1 MNQLKDYYE
10 ILGVTKKSDPGVI
23 KNKYRDLAKKY
34 HPDKNP
40 DNPEAEKKFKEI
52 NEAYD
57 IIGDPDKRKK
67 YDHLKEGGYRFDG
80 SNPFGGSGGQGFEG
94 DVDINDIL
102 SSFFG
107 GGSQSQSGRSP
118 FGGGAQG
125 GRSPFGGGQGGRS
138 PFGQQSA
145 PRSKKGNDQTIKLD
159 VPFDVAAKGGKS
171 NIKLGSSKGFFGSK
185 PRTITIEIPVGVDSG
200 QKIRIPREG
209 DPGLN
214 GGPAGDLYIE
224 VQIKPHPV
232 FSREGIHLIC
242 EKTIDLKEALLGT
255 SIAIPTL
262 KNEVSLKVPAGVQP
276 GNQLRVKG
284 QGIQKGSETGDLLVK
299 IQVRLPK
306 KLSSKQIELLEEFAS
321 HGLE

>member
-10 ILGVTKKSDPGVI
+10 ILGVTKKSEPGEI

-40 DNPEAEKKFKEI
+40 NNPEAEKKFKEI

-57 IIGDPDKRKK
+57 IIGDADKRKK

-80 SNPFGGSGGQGFEG
+80 SSPFSGGAGGQGFEG

-107 GGSQSQSGRSP
+107 SGS
-118 FGGGAQG
+118 QG
-125 GRSPFGGGQGGRS
+125 GRSPFGGGAGGRS

-171 NIKLGSSKGFFGSK
+171 NIKLGSSKGLFGSK

-214 GGPAGDLYIE
+214 GGAAGDLYIE
-224 VQIKPHPV
+224 VQVKPHPV

-284 QGIQKGSETGDLLVK
+284 QGIQKGSEAGDLLVK

-306 KLSSKQIELLEEFAS
+306 KLSPKQIELLEEFAS